1 MRVLIV
7 DDEPLARRGLR
18 QELERFPGVEIVGEC
33 QNGAAAVEAIVARGP
48 DLVLLDVQMPGL
60 TGFDVIERVGA
71 DLMPAVIFV
80 TAYDK
85 HALRAFEVQAVDY
98 VLKPID
104 PDRFRDAMDRAT
116 AAVAQRRPGAAKR
129 LEAVG
134 RGRSRAGEGGTPPLT
149 RVVVQDAGKLCFV
162 ESAAIDWIEAAGN
175 YVRLH
180 VAAREHL
187 IRGPLTRLAA
197 RLGADRFVRIRRSAL
212 VNVRAITSLERYG
225 KASYTVTVRSGKTL
239 VSSRYYVRQLKAL
252 LAGSSSA
259 SPPPS

>member
-33 QNGAAAVEAIVARGP
+33 GDGADAVRAVVERAP
-48 DLVLLDVQMPGL
+48 DLVFLDIQMPGL
-60 TGFDVIERVGA
+60 SGFDVIERVGA

-80 TAYDK
+80 TAYDR
-85 HALRAFEVQAVDY
+85 HALRAFDVHAVDY

-104 PDRFRDAMDRAT
+104 PDRFRDAMDH
-116 AAVAQRRPGAAKR
+116 AAAALARRRPQGAARR
-129 LEAVG
+129 LEAAAREAVANG
-134 RGRSRAGEGGTPPLT
+134 AARPPLA
-149 RVVVQDAGKLCFV
+149 RVVIQDGGKLRFV
-162 ESAAIDWIEAAGN
+162 ETAAIDWIEAAGN

-180 VAAREHL
+180 VAERAHL

-197 RLGADRFVRIRRSAL
+197 RLGEGRFVRIRRSAL
-212 VNVRAITSLERYG
+212 VNVRAITALERYG
-225 KASYTVTVRSGKTL
+225 KGSYAVTLRTGKAL

-252 LAGSSSA
+252 LA
-259 SPPPS
+259 

>member
-18 QELERFPGVEIVGEC
+18 QELERFPTVQVVGEC
-33 QNGAAAVEAIVARGP
+33 QNGAEAIEAIVTRGP

-85 HALRAFEVQAVDY
+85 HALKAFEVHAVDY

-116 AAVAQRRPGAAKR
+116 VAVGQRRRGTIER
-129 LEAVG
+129 LNAIG
-134 RGRSRAGEGGTPPLT
+134 RARAGDDGPRPPLT
-149 RVVVQDAGKLCFV
+149 RVVVPDGGKLTFV
-162 ESAAIDWIEAAGN
+162 EAATIDWIEAAGN

-180 VAAREHL
+180 VAARQHL
-187 IRGPLTRLAA
+187 MRGPLTRLAA
-197 RLGADRFVRIRRSAL
+197 RLGAERFVRIRRSAL
-212 VNVRAITSLERYG
+212 VNVRAIAGLERYG
-225 KASYTVTVRSGKTL
+225 RLSYTLTLRTGKTL
-239 VSSRYYVRQLKAL
+239 VSSRYYARQLRAL
-252 LAGSSSA
+252 ITAGTPSA